1 MFITYFSISKSKTLK
16 IGKKGTSSKSKTR
29 KADILTDYKTQLL
42 NLVVLK
48 ENIGEGLWYVY
59 TALLIA
65 SIVYYNLANVGCVQS
80 VNQIK
85 ASHDEYIK
93 TQAETAKKVALNDS
107 VKVAM
112 N

>member
-1 MFITYFSISKSKTLK
+1 MKPEITNN
-16 IGKKGTSSKSKTR
+16 
-29 KADILTDYKTQLL
+29 ADMLTDYKSQLL

-48 ENIGEGLWYVY
+48 ENIGEALWYVY

-93 TQAETAKKVALNDS
+93 KQEETAKKVALNDS
-107 VKVAM
+107 VKVSI